1 MSVWVY
7 RTSATDPSHLRIWG
21 LIPIHHQDRGTAP
34 RMQQCIQAQLANPL
48 EPWPHTNTRK
58 LNRAGGNQSV
68 YSTCHPSFG
77 KICLFVLNSVKTL
90 NKHSTNHI
98 QIKTTN
104 MGVCW
109 EFWGLLLTT
118 RCRNGRPGNWFL
130 KSDFE
135 TSREEKTKTKV
146 TIFRSERV
154 KLSSLVSKLH
164 PWC

>member
-1 MSVWVY
+1 
-7 RTSATDPSHLRIWG
+7 
-21 LIPIHHQDRGTAP
+21 
-34 RMQQCIQAQLANPL
+34 MQQCIQAQLANPL

-77 KICLFVLNSVKTL
+77 KICLFALNSVKTL
-90 NKHSTNHI
+90 NKHSPAHAVYLHFPVFVSTNHI
-98 QIKTTN
+98 QTKTTN
-104 MGVCW
+104 MGGCW

-146 TIFRSERV
+146 TIFMSERV